1 MVPQRGVIKTM
12 EPGNSNAG
20 QLVETSKRF
29 ARRLLTIGENRF
41 ELLMVEVQEERVRL
55 LRAILLALGV
65 AAFGLLAG
73 AALTG
78 AIVVLLWEL
87 SRVAALLVLTSLYG
101 ATAVFLYQR
110 LTLLLRDWQNL
121 PATLD
126 QLRKDRACLEKR
138 LT

>member
-1 MVPQRGVIKTM
+1 M
-12 EPGNSNAG
+12 EPASIHAG
-20 QLVETSKRF
+20 KLVETSKRF

-41 ELLMVEVQEERVRL
+41 QLLMVEVQEERERF

-73 AALTG
+73 VALTG

-87 SRVAALLVLTSLYG
+87 SRVAALLVLTGLYG
-101 ATAVFLYQR
+101 ATVVWLYRR
-110 LTLLLRDWQNL
+110 LSLLLHDWQNL
-121 PATLD
+121 PATFD
-126 QLRKDRACLEKR
+126 QLRKDRACLEKH

>member
-1 MVPQRGVIKTM
+1 M
-12 EPGNSNAG
+12 EPASIHAG
-20 QLVETSKRF
+20 KLVETSKRF

-41 ELLMVEVQEERVRL
+41 QLLMVEVQEERERF

-73 AALTG
+73 VALTG

-87 SRVAALLVLTSLYG
+87 SRVAALLVLTGLYG
-101 ATAVFLYQR
+101 ATAVWLYRR
-110 LTLLLRDWQNL
+110 LSLLLHDWQNL
-121 PATLD
+121 PATFD
-126 QLRKDRACLEKR
+126 QLRKDRACLEKN